1 MVFTGHHCITTIMNN
16 AASFNLDLNHNQATP
31 RPASAIPPSPPLN
44 LNQFMK
50 ASLIEVFGS
59 FYGGQVKHRYT

>member
-1 MVFTGHHCITTIMNN
+1 MNN
-16 AASFNLDLNHNQATP
+16 AASFNLDLNHNLATP
-31 RPASAIPPSPPLN
+31 HPAWAPALPPSPPLN